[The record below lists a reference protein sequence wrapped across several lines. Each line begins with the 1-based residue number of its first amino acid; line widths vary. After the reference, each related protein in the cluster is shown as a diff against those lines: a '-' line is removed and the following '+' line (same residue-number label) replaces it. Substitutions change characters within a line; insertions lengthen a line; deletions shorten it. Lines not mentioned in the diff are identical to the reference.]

1 MGIGAARLER
11 KEFADAMAV
20 YRQVLALTTSQAKA
34 EAQFRIAE
42 ATEAMAALRPA
53 QGGARQSEAAVQQYR
68 LCAEKYPD
76 SEFAG
81 PSLAKLIDYYVE
93 QRDYARAEDL
103 LEQVFQ
109 DHPDAAFLDS
119 MLLKWVLVAYQRGD
133 FAKAYDKCSRLIF
146 EYPASEHAKKAKE
159 ILPKIEEK
167 VKNPEKAKEKEG

>member
-1 MGIGAARLER
+1 M
-11 KEFADAMAV
+11 
-20 YRQVLALTTSQAKA
+20 
-34 EAQFRIAE
+34 
-42 ATEAMAALRPA
+42 
-53 QGGARQSEAAVQQYR
+53 
-68 LCAEKYPD
+68 
-76 SEFAG
+76 EFAG

-167 VKNPEKAKEKEG
+167 VKTPEKAKEKEG